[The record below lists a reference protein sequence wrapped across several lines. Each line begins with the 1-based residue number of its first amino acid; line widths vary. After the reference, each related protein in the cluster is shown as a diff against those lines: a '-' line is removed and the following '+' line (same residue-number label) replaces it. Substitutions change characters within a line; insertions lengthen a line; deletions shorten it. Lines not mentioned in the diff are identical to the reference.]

1 MLLFLSFQNLNVLTA
16 AILLNVV
23 VKKYLTFQSVSA
35 FLGSI
40 FTIYICYQQERKVI
54 YPRYPGYSASLT
66 LPTSVNPAHCVNTLY
81 TIHCVECLRFAIW
94 ILNRWFCKFW
104 IYFSKYY
111 RPRGSWSALYSMHI
125 AHVCTHGSRSLPPSD
140 RHMFLIL
147 LPKDGAERHALTS
160 LLATTRTLTNQN
172 MGVMDGVFYF

>member
-1 MLLFLSFQNLNVLTA
+1 MCYPFLSFQNLNVLTA

-40 FTIYICYQQERKVI
+40 FTIYICYQQEGKVI

-66 LPTSVNPAHCVNTLY
+66 FTNKRQSCTLCKYTVYNTLCWMFEVRY
-81 TIHCVECLRFAIW
+81 
-94 ILNRWFCKFW
+94 LNRWFCKFW

-172 MGVMDGVFYF
+172 MGVMVGEFYF